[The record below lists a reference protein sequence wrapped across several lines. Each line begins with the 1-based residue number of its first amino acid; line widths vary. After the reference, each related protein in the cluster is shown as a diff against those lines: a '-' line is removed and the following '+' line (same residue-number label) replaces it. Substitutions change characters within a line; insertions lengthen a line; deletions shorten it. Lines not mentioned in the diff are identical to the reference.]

1 MLLQIVSHLKY
12 IVNNKREAETFSA
25 FESPDAARS
34 RRASKEAFMP
44 EEATKQSAP
53 PCRLGDRPF
62 ANAPGAVAGGG
73 ERFLHPCK
81 RGFPG
86 EMAKQSCAAMPV
98 GGSPFRQRASA
109 GGGQRGTLSHRV
121 KRFRQ
126 GKRRNKARRHGRE
139 IALSPTRRPQ
149 PRAAD
154 GGAEGRVKGFCCTK
168 SIAGERAFSPVRA
181 RCPFRRR
188 VQSRDAR
195 KTGRRSRCPYTGKSS
210 GPVPGAQA
218 H

>member
-44 EEATKQSAP
+44 
-53 PCRLGDRPF
+53 
-62 ANAPGAVAGGG
+62 G
-73 ERFLHPCK
+73 ET
-81 RGFPG
+81 
-86 EMAKQSCAAMPV
+86 AKQSCAAMPV
-98 GGSPFRQRASA
+98 GGVS
-109 GGGQRGTLSHRV
+109 
-121 KRFRQ
+121 
-126 GKRRNKARRHGRE
+126 
-139 IALSPTRRPQ
+139 LSPTRRAR
-149 PRAAD
+149 PRAAGNAIPSGQRVPPGEAAKQSCAAMVRESVFRRRAVAGGGRRGTLLASGQMGFPGEATKQSAPPWLGNPSLAGAQGAAAD